1 MVKVI
6 PTVKPNR
13 SGQMTVQKQLNFIL
27 AQEYIRNSSSQLCD
41 SRSQSRSKRNGSV
54 SPDTPGTE
62 APPVDPLS
70 GRNSAGQVHNS
81 TGDHQA
87 RDD

>member
-1 MVKVI
+1 
-6 PTVKPNR
+6 
-13 SGQMTVQKQLNFIL
+13 MTVQKQLNFIL

-41 SRSQSRSKRNGSV
+41 SRSQSRSKTGSV

-70 GRNSAGQVHNS
+70 GRNSAGHVQNS
-81 TGDHQA
+81 TGDHKA

>member
-1 MVKVI
+1 MI

-41 SRSQSRSKRNGSV
+41 SRSQSRKTGSV
-54 SPDTPGTE
+54 SPEDTPGTE
-62 APPVDPLS
+62 TPPVDHPLS
-70 GRNSAGQVHNS
+70 GRNSAGQVLNS

>member
-1 MVKVI
+1 MI

-41 SRSQSRSKRNGSV
+41 SRSQSRKTGSV
-54 SPDTPGTE
+54 SPEDTLETE
-62 APPVDPLS
+62 TPPVDPLS
-70 GRNSAGQVHNS
+70 GRNSAGQVLNS

>member
-41 SRSQSRSKRNGSV
+41 SRQSRSKTGSV

-81 TGDHQA
+81 TGDQA